1 MLALSINRVAVLLW
15 LGAVS
20 AAALVLIFG
29 PHPSEKHQDP
39 EFSLLMLI
47 LCCILCVASVG
58 KMYGVRRRLDL
69 VVILLVGLVLWLMT
83 ANLTF
88 AIGHYVFGG
97 GS

>member
-1 MLALSINRVAVLLW
+1 MRAFSINRVAVLLW

-20 AAALVLIFG
+20 AEALVLVFG

-39 EFSLLMLI
+39 EFSLLMLF

-58 KMYGVRRRLDL
+58 KMYSVRRNFDL
-69 VVILLVGLVLWLMT
+69 VVILLVGLVLWVMT
-83 ANLTF
+83 VNLTRV
-88 AIGHYVFGG
+88 IGHYVFGW

>member
-1 MLALSINRVAVLLW
+1 MRALSINRVAVLLW

-20 AAALVLIFG
+20 SEVLGLVFF
-29 PHPSEKHQDP
+29 PHKGGRYQDH

-83 ANLTF
+83 ANLTV
-88 AIGHYVFGG
+88 AIGHYVFGWG
-97 GS
+97 G